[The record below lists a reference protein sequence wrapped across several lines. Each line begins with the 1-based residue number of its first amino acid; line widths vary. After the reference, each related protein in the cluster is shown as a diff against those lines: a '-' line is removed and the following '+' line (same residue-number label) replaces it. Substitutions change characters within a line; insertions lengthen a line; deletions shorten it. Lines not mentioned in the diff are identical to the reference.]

1 MGCTQHQ
8 SGQLVQGHEGQVR
21 LETEPNRLPTDQPEA
36 GAYGDESV
44 CQQADPPAA
53 RLCQLETRP
62 NGNDHR
68 YLHNELGSGEVLCQP
83 SIESHRVGT
92 GTSTTAASRACGGS
106 PSVER
111 PGVARSTPGDAGG
124 DTTTDPLERGS
135 DPTHT
140 SRDPT
145 RGNPPTSRVGYLRQ
159 RYRDCQ
165 VSEEATKLLLTSC
178 REKSSKTYDTLWEVG
193 WLV

>member
-1 MGCTQHQ
+1 MTVVHGEEHPLSPAPMGCTQHQ
-8 SGQLVQGHEGQVR
+8 SGHRVQGHEGQVR

-36 GAYGDESV
+36 GAYGGESV
-44 CQQADPPAA
+44 CQQTDPPAA

-92 GTSTTAASRACGGS
+92 GTNTTAASRACAGS

-111 PGVARSTPGDAGG
+111 PGVARSIPGDAGG
-124 DTTTDPLERGS
+124 DTTTDPDLIQ
-135 DPTHT
+135 PTHPET
-140 SRDPT
+140 LPEVTPQLAVRAISG
-145 RGNPPTSRVGYLRQ
+145 RGTETAKFQ
-159 RYRDCQ
+159 RRLQ
-165 VSEEATKLLLTSC
+165 
-178 REKSSKTYDTLWEVG
+178 SSS
-193 WLV
+193 